1 MQQTDNTFFSPS
13 VSLFSS
19 RFSVS
24 AFDLAASFRFRL
36 LCKRCQRTIADTPPS
51 PWPPPRRFGV
61 LFAVSALVRK
71 VVSIYL
77 FISPLCSCSC
87 SCTVRA
93 ALAYSRGVEGR
104 GGGGATTVSLMF
116 DWAWSE
122 RKREI
127 EREGGVAA
135 LDVNDLAAKRVL
147 SPQPAGGLRGESQY
161 SCRLQQGFVC
171 TVGQRR

>member
-1 MQQTDNTFFSPS
+1 MF
-13 VSLFSS
+13 LFSS

-36 LCKRCQRTIADTPPS
+36 LCKRCQRTIADTPRTLPVATA
-51 PWPPPRRFGV
+51 PPLWGFVCR
-61 LFAVSALVRK
+61 VRLGAK
-71 VVSIYL
+71 SGFYL
-77 FISPLCSCSC
+77 FIYIPIVQLQLHSPR
-87 SCTVRA
+87 CT
-93 ALAYSRGVEGR
+93 YSRGIE
-104 GGGGATTVSLMF
+104 GGGGTTVSLMF

-122 RKREI
+122 RK
-127 EREGGVAA
+127 REGGVAA

-171 TVGQRR
+171 TVGQSGANNGN

>member
-1 MQQTDNTFFSPS
+1 M
-13 VSLFSS
+13 
-19 RFSVS
+19 
-24 AFDLAASFRFRL
+24 
-36 LCKRCQRTIADTPPS
+36 
-51 PWPPPRRFGV
+51 
-61 LFAVSALVRK
+61 
-71 VVSIYL
+71 VSIYL

-104 GGGGATTVSLMF
+104 GRSNNSKLNVRLGVVG
-116 DWAWSE
+116 E
-122 RKREI
+122 K

-171 TVGQRR
+171 TVGQSGVN